1 MKQINTIFQL
11 LVAVFFAIALIFFLA
26 FDTMKDAFG
35 IRELTPGTVVTW
47 LLVGLV
53 LYLISWALDNVYI
66 NGLKK
71 DIRRLELD
79 KNDLKAKLY
88 DIEQGSKISRSSD
101 RSVDKPSDKRSDIDR
116 RPDTEVEE
124 RESSKIKPRQN
135 FK

>member
-11 LVAVFFAIALIFFLA
+11 LVAVYFAIALIFFLA
-26 FDTMKDAFG
+26 FDTMKDLFG
-35 IRELTPGTVVTW
+35 IRELTSAAVVTW

-66 NGLKK
+66 NGLRK

-88 DIEQGSKISRSSD
+88 DIEQGSKISRPTE
-101 RSVDKPSDKRSDIDR
+101 RTEEKPTVR
-116 RPDTEVEE
+116 RPDIEVDDK
-124 RESSKIKPRQN
+124 ESSKIKPRQN

>member
-26 FDTMKDAFG
+26 FDTLKDTFG
-35 IRELTPGTVVTW
+35 IRELTAGKVVIW
-47 LLVGLV
+47 LLVGLI

-66 NGLKK
+66 NGLRK

-88 DIEQGSKISRSSD
+88 DIEQGSRINRSSE
-101 RSVDKPSDKRSDIDR
+101 RPAGNTAPSKTDLDI
-116 RPDTEVEE
+116 EE
-124 RESSKIKPRQN
+124 KESSKIKPRQN
-135 FK
+135 YK

>member
-11 LVAVFFAIALIFFLA
+11 LVALFFAVALVFFLA
-26 FDTMKDAFG
+26 FDSVKNAFN
-35 IRELTPGTVVTW
+35 IQELTAGKVVIW

-53 LYLISWALDNVYI
+53 LFLISWALDNVYI

-71 DIRRLELD
+71 DIKRLELD

-88 DIEQGSKISRSSD
+88 DIEQGSKISRPTE
-101 RSVDKPSDKRSDIDR
+101 RPSDIKIEKRSDVD
-116 RPDTEVEE
+116 E
-124 RESSKIKPRQN
+124 ESSRIKPRQN

>member
-26 FDTMKDAFG
+26 FDTMKDVFG
-35 IRELTPGTVVTW
+35 IRELTAGTVVTW

-88 DIEQGSKISRSSD
+88 DIEQGSKLSRSSD
-101 RSVDKPSDKRSDIDR
+101 RSSESPKERDPSNRSSIEGDEKD
-116 RPDTEVEE
+116 
-124 RESSKIKPRQN
+124 SKIKPRQN
-135 FK
+135 YK

>member
-35 IRELTPGTVVTW
+35 IRELTAGTVVTW

-88 DIEQGSKISRSSD
+88 DIEQGSKLSRTSE
-101 RSVDKPSDKRSDIDR
+101 RS
-116 RPDTEVEE
+116 TESPTPRKADLDSEE

>member
-26 FDTMKDAFG
+26 FDTIKDTLG
-35 IRELTPGTVVTW
+35 IRELTAGTVVVW
-47 LLVGLV
+47 ILVGLV

-79 KNDLKAKLY
+79 KNELKAKLY
-88 DIEQGSKISRSSD
+88 DIEQGSKISTSAERPTEKLRD
-101 RSVDKPSDKRSDIDR
+101 RNDSLADEK
-116 RPDTEVEE
+116 
-124 RESSKIKPRQN
+124 ESSKIKPRQN
-135 FK
+135 YK

>member
-11 LVAVFFAIALIFFLA
+11 LVALFFAVALVFFLA
-26 FDTMKDAFG
+26 FDSVKNAFN
-35 IRELTPGTVVTW
+35 IQELTAGKVVIW

-53 LYLISWALDNVYI
+53 LFLISWALDNVYI

-88 DIEQGSKISRSSD
+88 DIEQGSKISRPTE
-101 RSVDKPSDKRSDIDR
+101 RPSDIKSER
-116 RPDTEVEE
+116 RDVDE
-124 RESSKIKPRQN
+124 ESSRIKPRQN

>member
-11 LVAVFFAIALIFFLA
+11 LVAVYFAIALIFFLA

-35 IRELTPGTVVTW
+35 IRELTAGTVVTW

-88 DIEQGSKISRSSD
+88 DIEQGSKISRSSE
-101 RSVDKPSDKRSDIDR
+101 RPVDKRSDAEK
-116 RPDTEVEE
+116 RPDIEVEE

>member
-35 IRELTPGTVVTW
+35 IRELTAGTVVTW

-88 DIEQGSKISRSSD
+88 DIEQGSKLSRSSD
-101 RSVDKPSDKRSDIDR
+101 RATESSKERTPLNRNSID
-116 RPDTEVEE
+116 VEE
-124 RESSKIKPRQN
+124 KDSKIKPRQN
-135 FK
+135 YK

>member
-35 IRELTPGTVVTW
+35 IRELTAGTVVSW

-88 DIEQGSKISRSSD
+88 DIEQGSKLSRSSESTKESTSLN
-101 RSVDKPSDKRSDIDR
+101 RSSID
-116 RPDTEVEE
+116 VEE
-124 RESSKIKPRQN
+124 RDSKIKPRQN
-135 FK
+135 YK

>member
-35 IRELTPGTVVTW
+35 IRELTAGTVVTW
-47 LLVGLV
+47 LLIGLV

-88 DIEQGSKISRSSD
+88 DIDQGSKLSRSTDTSRTD
-101 RSVDKPSDKRSDIDR
+101 TSVKRTSI
-116 RPDTEVEE
+116 EVEE
-124 RESSKIKPRQN
+124 KDSKIKPRQN
-135 FK
+135 YK